1 MNKVLKFFSVAFW
14 LICLINGCTVKEEPP
29 APETKAL
36 FEFNVRPYLGNELL
50 KMHQNMPGFLGKY
63 RINVE
68 LFKLYIADVFLIKED
83 NSLLAVKDIELLDLE
98 KTGKT
103 QHGPGLYFQ
112 AALPLG
118 KYKGIKFGIGVPP
131 SKNQSNPA
139 NYAREHPLSIFQ
151 GTHWDWNTGYR
162 FVMLEAKL
170 DTSQA
175 QNRVPIFPIAYHLG
189 TNDLFQTYEWIAPS
203 AMPFEIKQHKELRFV
218 VEMDINRW
226 FTETANTVDPI
237 QAPFSHSMG
246 AEMPIAQKITNN
258 MKASLDFFS
267 ELVTP

>member
-1 MNKVLKFFSVAFW
+1 VVA
-14 LICLINGCTVKEEPP
+14 GCSVKEEPP
-29 APETKAL
+29 APETKAI
-36 FEFNVRPYLGNELL
+36 FEFNVRPYVGGQLL
-50 KMHQNMPGFLGKY
+50 KLHQNMPGFLGRY

-83 NSLLAVKDIELLDLE
+83 NSLIAVKDIELLDLE

-112 AALPLG
+112 VAMPIG

-139 NYAREHPLSIFQ
+139 NYPREHPLSIFQ

-170 DTSQA
+170 DTSKT
-175 QNRVPIFPIAYHLG
+175 QNQVPNFPIAYHLG
-189 TNDLFQTYEWIAPS
+189 TNDLYQTYEWLAPS
-203 AMPFEIKQHKELRFV
+203 SMPFEVKQNKELRFV

-226 FTETANTVDPI
+226 FTQTGNAVDPI
-237 QAPFSHSMG
+237 QTPASHSMG
-246 AEMPIAQKITNN
+246 AELPIAQKITNN
-258 MKASLDFFS
+258 MKTSLDFFS